1 MAFES
6 DNSAPKVR
14 PSERPPES
22 KRTPSDIRSLLP
34 KNGETIRALRQ
45 VRTSISGIFAAVKES
60 KGND

>member
-6 DNSAPKVR
+6 DSSAPKAH
-14 PSERPPES
+14 PSERPAES

-34 KNGETIRALRQ
+34 RNGDTIKALRQ